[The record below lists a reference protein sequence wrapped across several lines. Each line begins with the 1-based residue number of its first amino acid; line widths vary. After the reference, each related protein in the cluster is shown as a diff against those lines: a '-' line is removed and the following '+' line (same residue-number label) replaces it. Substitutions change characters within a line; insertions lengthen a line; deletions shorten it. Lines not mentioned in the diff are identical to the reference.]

1 MNHEPSTTELSSSNF
16 AAWATEAYRT
26 KKEAV
31 DFLENSLDP
40 IEHAKGV
47 LIKRYAGVSTPE

>member
-1 MNHEPSTTELSSSNF
+1 VHALQDTTSNNLSFSSW
-16 AAWATEAYRT
+16 AAQIYAT

-40 IEHAKGV
+40 FEKAIGT
-47 LIKRYAGVSTPE
+47 LIKKYAGAEINA